1 MSKLIAVW
9 GSPNSGKTSF
19 TVKLASAV
27 YERYNSTV
35 LALCCDDTT
44 PALPCL
50 FPGFKSDELY
60 SVGAPL
66 SQTEI
71 TQQAVIDS
79 IVTRKGK
86 VNLGYLGYKDGENR
100 YTYPA

>member
-35 LALCCDDTT
+35 LALCCDDATH
-44 PALPCL
+44 ALPCL

-66 SQTEI
+66 SHTEI
-71 TQQAVIDS
+71 TQ
-79 IVTRKGK
+79 
-86 VNLGYLGYKDGENR
+86 
-100 YTYPA
+100 